1 MDYDSCNSAEGQGL
15 SPLVH
20 CLRTNTC
27 TSMEIMDSI
36 EGGELKDVTG
46 FFQLQTP
53 LIFGEEVEE
62 TFHRLSLSE
71 CLTS

>member
-1 MDYDSCNSAEGQGL
+1 
-15 SPLVH
+15 
-20 CLRTNTC
+20 
-27 TSMEIMDSI
+27 MDSI